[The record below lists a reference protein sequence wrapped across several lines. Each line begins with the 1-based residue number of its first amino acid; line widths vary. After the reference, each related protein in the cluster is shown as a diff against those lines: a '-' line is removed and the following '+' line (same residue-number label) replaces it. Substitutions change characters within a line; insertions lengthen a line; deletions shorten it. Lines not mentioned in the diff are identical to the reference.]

1 MVYFK
6 EDCHGILVHVPTLFA
21 LIFNTA
27 YFIIKA
33 QYSKFTTLSGGKR
46 ERERE
51 RERERVI
58 GRNRRKIEFSGK
70 LQTLDLKWSLA
81 LSMDRRHIQ
90 RKGLLSI

>member
-1 MVYFK
+1 MYPLYSHSFLTQL
-6 EDCHGILVHVPTLFA
+6 ILSLRLSIQNLQLF
-21 LIFNTA
+21 
-27 YFIIKA
+27 
-33 QYSKFTTLSGGKR
+33 QE